1 MHLNT
6 YYVKMKQKILIIEDD
21 SDVLDILTQCFTEEG
36 YEIKAVALVDD
47 IYALIDEFQPDL
59 VLTDYILNGINGGEF
74 CTQIKMAYQ
83 NLPVVILSAFPKV
96 MLSLGTYNCDLFVPK
111 PFDLFDL
118 IKQVNSL
125 IAVRQRLHH
134 SALPA

>member
-1 MHLNT
+1 
-6 YYVKMKQKILIIEDD
+6 MKRKILLIDDD
-21 SDVLDILTQCFTEEG
+21 SEVLDILTECFIEEG
-36 YEIKAVALVDD
+36 YDVKAIAQVDD
-47 IYALIDEFQPDL
+47 IYPLIDEFHPDL
-59 VLTDYILNGINGGEF
+59 VLTDYILSGINGGEF

-83 NLPVVILSAFPKV
+83 NLPVVILSAYPKV
-96 MLSLGTYNCDLFVPK
+96 MLSLGTYNCDLFIPK

-125 IAVRQRLHH
+125 VCARQLLYQ